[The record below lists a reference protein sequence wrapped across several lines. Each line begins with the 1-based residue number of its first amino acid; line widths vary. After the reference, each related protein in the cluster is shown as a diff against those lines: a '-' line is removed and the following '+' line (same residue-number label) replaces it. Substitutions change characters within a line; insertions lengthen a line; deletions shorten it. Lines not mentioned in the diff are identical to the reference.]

1 MTSPKDDGKIINLET
16 TKQHKFNKDIQ
27 MTTKS
32 KKKTKQSTTNVNVE
46 VKPKMTPNIKGE
58 ANNRTVEINLGMN
71 NVEMTNSKDNKITSN
86 SETSKQQQPKKD
98 IKMVTTSETK
108 QQQPTAIEN
117 TELKTTPSIE
127 EEAKDKFGTKRKID
141 YFIPT
146 A

>member
-1 MTSPKDDGKIINLET
+1 
-16 TKQHKFNKDIQ
+16 
-27 MTTKS
+27 
-32 KKKTKQSTTNVNVE
+32 
-46 VKPKMTPNIKGE
+46 MTPNIKGE
-58 ANNRTVEINLGMN
+58 AKNRTVEINLGMN
-71 NVEMTNSKDNKITSN
+71 DVEMTNSKDNEITSN

-117 TELKTTPSIE
+117 TELKTTPSIK